1 MHYNLG
7 TYCAQRGDWAGAC
20 EYFKTAVAAAPDFAL
35 AWYNLGSSQRQL
47 NQLPAARSALA
58 RALELAPDL
67 HAARVNLSLV
77 EFRAGWQQVQRVA
90 EMQARL
96 RHQFSTVD
104 ANKNG
109 AIDPGEYGGLLL
121 VKNAGKAAPQ
131 MSTFDANKD
140 GKLGFGEYV
149 RLVQT
154 LAPQEAKD
162 AAK

>member
-1 MHYNLG
+1 MNMSL
-7 TYCAQRGDWAGAC
+7 RI
-20 EYFKTAVAAAPDFAL
+20 AAPLLLIA
-35 AWYNLGSSQRQL
+35 AC
-47 NQLPAARSALA
+47 LPAQAQQASAK
-58 RALELAPDL
+58 P
-67 HAARVNLSLV
+67 AATPAADPAAEAFKAWDKDHNGALSLP

-90 EMQARL
+90 ETQARL

-104 ANKNG
+104 VNKNG

>member
-1 MHYNLG
+1 MTRQLAAVG
-7 TYCAQRGDWAGAC
+7 LAVLLLPATSVVLAQAP
-20 EYFKTAVAAAPDFAL
+20 VAASPKAAAD
-35 AWYNLGSSQRQL
+35 
-47 NQLPAARSALA
+47 PAAEAF
-58 RALELAPDL
+58 
-67 HAARVNLSLV
+67 RVWDSNRDGQLSLP

-90 EMQARL
+90 ETQARL

-104 ANKNG
+104 VNKNG